1 VSFNRQCANKPIKC
15 IIINKYCS
23 ISYFY
28 IIFGNE
34 NFNILLTF
42 NLQPNEKKLLSKIAL
57 VMSVLF
63 AIEGSA
69 QDSAKN
75 VKQKFLVK
83 TGNHL

>member
-1 VSFNRQCANKPIKC
+1 LL
-15 IIINKYCS
+15 
-23 ISYFY
+23 YFLLLY
-28 IIFGNE
+28 IFGNE